1 MAPAAYVG
9 VSEEQLG
16 AATETT
22 YVAASFEDVY
32 RSEYAPLVRLAVV
45 LTGRLDVAEEL
56 VQDAF
61 EAAHRQW
68 GHFGG
73 YDRPGAWLRRVV
85 LNSCAG
91 RRCPARARGWH
102 RAGHSTT
109 VALDRLRGGSR
120 RCRCRC
126 VVRAAE

>member
-1 MAPAAYVG
+1 MALPRVCG

-22 YVAASFEDVY
+22 YLAASFEDVY

-61 EAAHRQW
+61 EAAHRRW
-68 GHFGG
+68 ATSAVMTGPA
-73 YDRPGAWLRRVV
+73 PGCAGSFSMVV
-85 LNSCAG
+85 L
-91 RRCPARARGWH
+91 
-102 RAGHSTT
+102 
-109 VALDRLRGGSR
+109 
-120 RCRCRC
+120 
-126 VVRAAE
+126 AATDG